1 MELVDIVEEHKKIEV
16 VLLVV
21 DDTFVVASFAV
32 VVEDMLPEEVE
43 LVANDL
49 NKTLIDQIYKQK
61 DIGYLL

>member
-1 MELVDIVEEHKKIEV
+1 VELVDIVEEHKKIEV